1 MVLSWM
7 SGLDCLKN
15 SCWWYWQKHHACDKS
30 SGCIWIML
38 SGTWCD
44 SWGGLCRARSW
55 TLVILESPFQIPIF
69 CGSVIIGKSRFSY
82 KFVKAQLNRAQFPV
96 LLTTWMKKEN
106 QIIINL
112 KRFVQRLGIQKDK
125 SAKGKGDP
133 PVESQGSEWTRLPN
147 LASHF
152 ISGFMSKGFSS
163 T

>member
-1 MVLSWM
+1 M
-7 SGLDCLKN
+7 
-15 SCWWYWQKHHACDKS
+15 
-30 SGCIWIML
+30 
-38 SGTWCD
+38 
-44 SWGGLCRARSW
+44 
-55 TLVILESPFQIPIF
+55 ILEGPFQIPIF

-133 PVESQGSEWTRLPN
+133 PVES
-147 LASHF
+147 
-152 ISGFMSKGFSS
+152 
-163 T
+163 